1 MSTQRA
7 NAGESK
13 ESWCGSQKEGLDGT
27 GNKAVVLRCAG
38 GLSGDRG
45 ARSRGGRGGV
55 AGVAA
60 AMTTGS
66 GDEKRTIRNTG
77 EA

>member
-1 MSTQRA
+1 MSARRDGGGDEARRATQK
-7 NAGESK
+7 G
-13 ESWCGSQKEGLDGT
+13 GLDGT
-27 GNKAVVLRCAG
+27 GNATVVLRGAA

-55 AGVAA
+55 EGVAA
-60 AMTTGS
+60 AMTTGR
-66 GDEKRTIRNTG
+66 GDERHTIRKTG